1 MWPVVCVCREK
12 PTYERRQDI
21 SLEDFENEPE
31 DTVLPCFW
39 HWSKLSREQKAHA
52 QVLEYDSESW
62 YDDEYR
68 NMTWVMVMKQPHLRL
83 AALALG
89 FTAATWQA
97 HPDLTSDSTLEK
109 ILISFRAWNQQR
121 LSLQVQCDF
130 FHTPDAIL
138 TDA

>member
-1 MWPVVCVCREK
+1 VWPVVCVCREK

-31 DTVLPCFW
+31 DTLLPCFW

-52 QVLEYDSESW
+52 QVLGYDSESW

-97 HPDLTSDSTLEK
+97 HPDLTSDSTLAGGNSHFIPRMEPAK
-109 ILISFRAWNQQR
+109 TLAAGAMR
-121 LSLQVQCDF
+121 LFS
-130 FHTPDAIL
+130 HP
-138 TDA
+138 